1 MRNLSILLLDENASD
16 AKLNQDELQLHLRDY
31 RCAFYPVT
39 SKTEYHAMLDT
50 MAPDVVLSDYS
61 LDSYTG
67 LEALRDLKAKFPY
80 TPFIFVTGAQ
90 QEEVAAEA
98 IKEGAWDYVVKDRL
112 SRLSMAVQNAL
123 KLREEQLKNIEIQ
136 NAVAKSELR
145 FRTLFNSASDAIF
158 MMQGPTFI
166 DCNTATENIFG
177 CTKEQIVGQ
186 NPIRFSP
193 PFQPSG
199 LPSEMAAHEKIQS
212 ALDGQPQFF
221 EWQHIQ
227 FDGTLFDAEVS
238 LNRLEIGDEIFIQ
251 AIVRDITQR
260 KKSEV
265 ENRRLAMVA
274 NTTNN
279 IVVIA
284 DSKGR
289 IEWVNRAF
297 TTITEYSFE
306 EVIGKKPG
314 SLLQGADTDRGQ
326 VQFISKKLAK
336 GQGFKDLEIINYTKS
351 GKPYWVQIE
360 VQPIHDA
367 SGRLIQFIAI
377 ESDVTERKKTQ
388 IALADREKRFRNLVQ
403 QSPVAV
409 IEWDTNLNVL
419 EWNESAEKI
428 FGYTRPEAVG
438 RNLFGLILPAATN
451 PEVQRVADVLIEQK
465 GGNRNTN
472 KNFTKNGTAIL
483 CEWSNRPLTDEVG
496 KTVGI
501 VSMVEDITE
510 RVKAEMELKESELK
524 FRQIIHSSPMG
535 IYVYEVNEKNQLIL
549 VDTNP
554 AADTLTG
561 IRNVELIG
569 KTIED
574 AFPGLHETDIPKFYL
589 DAALDGTP
597 WFTEDMYY
605 DEGKITGAFQVYAF
619 QAGRNR
625 VAVMFLNITGRK
637 QIEAAIKQKNEEL
650 LKINAELD
658 SFVYSASHDLRA
670 PIASLLGLVEVARLE
685 KDNASLEHLLDMQ
698 KRSLLKLDNFIHDIV
713 SYSRNNRLDVQVEPV
728 DFITL
733 IEGIFEQLYFMDHL
747 GQLDC
752 RIIISPNLNFFSDS
766 KRIAVILN
774 NLISNAIK
782 YADISKLDPFVE
794 VRVEKSPEGVIICV
808 HDNGDGIEAE
818 YLPRIFDMFYR
829 ATQKSTGS
837 GIGLYIVHEITNK
850 MKGTLKVESTRRVG
864 SKFFVNLPSLN

>member
-1 MRNLSILLLDENASD
+1 MRNLSVLLLDENVLD
-16 AKLNQDELQLHLRDY
+16 AKLNQDELQLHLQDY
-31 RCAFYPVT
+31 RCTFHLVT
-39 SKTEYHAMLDT
+39 SKTEYHKILDT
-50 MAPDVVLSDYS
+50 LAPDVVLSDYN
-61 LDSYTG
+61 LPSYTG

-80 TPFIFVTGAQ
+80 TPFIFVTGTQ
-90 QEEVAAEA
+90 QEEVAAQA
-98 IKEGAWDYVVKDRL
+98 IKEGAWDYVVKDRI
-112 SRLSMAVQNAL
+112 SRLAMAVQNAL

-136 NAVAKSELR
+136 DAVAKSELR

-166 DCNTATENIFG
+166 DCNTATEKIFG
-177 CTKEQIVGQ
+177 CTKDQIVGQ
-186 NPIRFSP
+186 NPILFSP

-199 LPSEMAAHEKIQS
+199 LPSETAAHEKIQS
-212 ALDGQPQFF
+212 ALAGQPQFF

-227 FDGTLFDAEVS
+227 YDGTPFDAEVS
-238 LNRLEIGDEIFIQ
+238 LNRLEIGNEIFIQ

-260 KKSEV
+260 KKSEI
-265 ENRRLAMVA
+265 ENKRLAMVA

-284 DSKGR
+284 DSEGR

-297 TTITEYSFE
+297 TVITEYPFE
-306 EVIGKKPG
+306 EVIGKRPG
-314 SLLQGADTDRGQ
+314 TFLQGPETDL
-326 VQFISKKLAK
+326 VQTQFMSQKLAQ
-336 GQGFKDLEIINYTKS
+336 GQGFKDLEIINYTKR

-388 IALADREKRFRNLVQ
+388 LALADREKRFRNLVQ

-419 EWNESAEKI
+419 EWNEAAENI
-428 FGYTRPEAVG
+428 FGYARTEAVG
-438 RNLFGLILPAATN
+438 RSVFGLILPAAPD
-451 PEVQRVADVLIEQK
+451 PEIQRVADLLIEQK

-472 KNFTKNGTAIL
+472 KNTTKNGTTIL
-483 CEWSNRPLTDEVG
+483 CEWYNRPLTDEAG
-496 KTVGI
+496 KTIGI

-510 RVKAEMELKESELK
+510 RVKAEIELKESELK

-569 KTIED
+569 KTIEE
-574 AFPGLHETDIPKFYL
+574 AFPGLRETDIPKYYL
-589 DAALDGTP
+589 DAALHGTP
-597 WFTEDMYY
+597 WYTEDMYY

-619 QAGRNR
+619 QAGHSR

-685 KDNASLEHLLDMQ
+685 KDNASLERLLDMQ
-698 KRSLLKLDNFIHDIV
+698 KRSLMKLDNFIHDIV
-713 SYSRNNRLDVQVEPV
+713 SYSRNNRLDIQVEPI

-747 GQLDC
+747 GYLDC
-752 RIIISPNLNFFSDS
+752 RIVVAPTLNFHSDS
-766 KRIAVILN
+766 KRITVVLN

-782 YADISKLDPFVE
+782 YADISKPDPYVE
-794 VRVEKSPEGVIICV
+794 VRVDKSPDGVTICV
-808 HDNGDGIEAE
+808 ADNGDGIDEE
-818 YLPRIFDMFYR
+818 HLPKIFDMFYR
-829 ATQKSTGS
+829 ATQKSSGS
-837 GIGLYIVHEITNK
+837 GIGLYIVNEITQK
-850 MKGTLKVESTRRVG
+850 MKGTLKVESIKRVG
-864 SKFFVNLPSLN
+864 SKFFVNLPNLN